1 VVYRTDEGGLVAYPF
16 HRSNRKSVRAR
27 INREIHQE
35 TDMNNQDRNTP
46 ERPEVSGDT
55 APAPRLMRADTLIG
69 ENVYN
74 LEGIEL
80 GEIKDIMLDVNA
92 GSIAYAVLSFG
103 GFFGIADKLFAVP
116 WKALKPDDVYKRF
129 ILDVDKESLESA
141 PGFDKDHWP
150 DMADP
155 MWQNKV
161 HSYYGAKPYKET
173 VDTPDTPYDET
184 PYTKPSSERTER
196 TEKETPTSKLDTGR
210 IR

>member
-1 VVYRTDEGGLVAYPF
+1 MNYEG
-16 HRSNRKSVRAR
+16 
-27 INREIHQE
+27 
-35 TDMNNQDRNTP
+35 RNTHDKP
-46 ERPEVSGDT
+46 EPSGGN
-55 APAPRLMRADTLIG
+55 ASAPRLMRADTLIG

-80 GEIKDIMLDVNA
+80 GDIKDIMLDVNA

-103 GFFGIADKLFAVP
+103 GFLGIADKLFAVP

-129 ILDVDKESLESA
+129 ILDVDKERLESA

-161 HSYYGAKPYKET
+161 HSYYGAKRYKEP
-173 VDTPDTPYDET
+173 VDSPDTPYDET
-184 PYTKPSSERTER
+184 PYTKPSSERIE
-196 TEKETPTSKLDTGR
+196 EEPPTSNLDSGR
-210 IR
+210 VR

>member
-1 VVYRTDEGGLVAYPF
+1 MRMVLSLILDFVLVPESQFVLEYIVKF
-16 HRSNRKSVRAR
+16 
-27 INREIHQE
+27 HQE
-35 TDMNNQDRNTP
+35 TDMNNQDRNTL
-46 ERPEVSGDT
+46 EKPEVSGDKT
-55 APAPRLMRADTLIG
+55 LAPRLMRADTLIG

-103 GFFGIADKLFAVP
+103 GFLGIADKLFAVP

-141 PGFDKDHWP
+141 PGFDKDRWP

-161 HSYYGAKPYKET
+161 HSYYGAKPYREP

-184 PYTKPSSERTER
+184 PYTKPSSERI
-196 TEKETPTSKLDTGR
+196 EKEPPTSKLDTGR
-210 IR
+210 VR